1 MTLSWHS
8 DTSRV
13 DWEQLSE
20 LYRIAPLGDKPAHE
34 LRLVFG
40 NSRFTCFAHDGEHL
54 VGAGR
59 AVSDGLDC
67 SYICDVA
74 VHPGFQ
80 GQGLGKRIVRTL
92 MDQSEGHKKIIL
104 YANPGKEAFY
114 AKLGFKMMNTA
125 MAIFRDEAAA
135 MRTGFV
141 REAPGHGTDS
151 LRNLDAK
158 HRRFVEERGW
168 QPHQSPKNL
177 VMALVGEAGELT
189 EHFQWLSQE
198 ASRRLDAE
206 AKQAVA
212 KEMADVLIYLTRLA
226 GELDIDLVAA
236 AHEKCDENDRKYPKE
251 EFQGEYRRPDEYKK
265 R

>member
-1 MTLSWHS
+1 
-8 DTSRV
+8 V
-13 DWEQLSE
+13 DWDQLSE
-20 LYRIAPLGDKPAHE
+20 LYRIAPLGDKPAQE

-135 MRTGFV
+135 MRAGFV
-141 REAPGHGTDS
+141 REAPDHGTDS

-198 ASRRLDAE
+198 ASGRLDAE
-206 AKQAVA
+206 QRQAVA